1 MLNGDKW
8 DIGLGYKEHSLQV
21 ANQQM
26 LYLVKTCLN
35 PNKPIFSQKLLNI
48 FAHNLEDLRQ
58 TILYYTK
65 YTQSSLT
72 LARFFALTK
81 TILLLFSYH
90 SQSEKYFKAMK

>member
-65 YTQSSLT
+65 YTQSNSR
-72 LARFFALTK
+72 AFFCVNEDNITA
-81 TILLLFSYH
+81 ILLSFA
-90 SQSEKYFKAMK
+90 E